1 MSGRMSKG
9 GRGYDRG
16 FGRGQS
22 GRGRGRGSRPY
33 SNIFGQRNY
42 SNLKGAC
49 EELKEHVY
57 TIGDAKQG
65 DRFTK
70 TTEQIV
76 DYIQR
81 TYDEG
86 QDVVDALVNLEQVDL
101 DHVP

>member
-1 MSGRMSKG
+1 MRNSKEIEITTRKITRMSGRMSKG

-49 EELKEHVY
+49 EELSYMVESSEKW
-57 TIGDAKQG
+57 
-65 DRFTK
+65 
-70 TTEQIV
+70 V
-76 DYIQR
+76 DP
-81 TYDEG
+81 
-86 QDVVDALVNLEQVDL
+86 V
-101 DHVP
+101 